1 MLPFAD
7 DKSLIKCVVTLELIF
22 HIVYICQPLSY
33 CLKKQIKKAAYKN
46 NKKTSQ
52 FWPWLV

>member
-46 NKKTSQ
+46 NKRLHS
-52 FWPWLV
+52 FGHG